1 MKKFKEIVTQERQY
15 RFNVEETVE
24 EQSVAVF
31 ATILDQ
37 HYHQLKFLRD
47 QAKAEAYSSFKQIL
61 FSITTEDCQIVEDH
75 KELKEVGHSLLK
87 RKRRQL

>member
-1 MKKFKEIVTQERQY
+1 MKVLKPLQIATTAHLLIGEDDLPAVKRFKEVVTQERQY
-15 RFNVEETVE
+15 RFNAEETVE

-47 QAKAEAYSSFKQIL
+47 QAKAEAYSFFKQM
-61 FSITTEDCQIVEDH
+61 
-75 KELKEVGHSLLK
+75 
-87 RKRRQL
+87 